1 MSDLSDGKGTQKVIL
16 KINWFAKNAFNIVLI
31 LSVMKTY
38 FFQRKLS
45 SVNIFK
51 ICVTMMVQN
60 KRHKNI

>member
-38 FFQRKLS
+38 FFSK
-45 SVNIFK
+45 K
-51 ICVTMMVQN
+51 IIVGKYLQN
-60 KRHKNI
+60 VCHDVGAKQKAIL